1 MARQAKASYYIEN
14 HRYYVHRFSDP
25 PKKVHVFK
33 TEREMV
39 EWSHDNRIVL
49 KDACYRPGWR

>member
-14 HRYYVHRFSDP
+14 HKYFVHPFTWP
-25 PKKVHVFK
+25 AKKALVFRS
-33 TEREMV
+33 EREMV
-39 EWSHDNRIVL
+39 EWAHENRIVL